1 MRRKYFVTPKELAG
15 YLELDDDETIRKMCE
30 RGELE
35 CIKVGTQW
43 RITTI
48 GLRKKW
54 PLSTEFWQEVTED
67 LYRGLNGET
76 SCRMRLERRRK
87 GLNPTT
93 GERDTTPTKNSM

>member
-1 MRRKYFVTPKELAG
+1 MRRKYFVTPKELSS
-15 YLELDDDETIRKMCE
+15 YLELDDDGETIRKMCE
-30 RGELE
+30 RGEFE
-35 CIKVGTQW
+35 CIKVGNQW

-54 PLSTEFWQEVTED
+54 PLSTEFWTEVTED

-87 GLNPTT
+87 GINPTT
-93 GERDTTPTKNSM
+93 GEKDSLIKNSV